1 MMTCLDIE
9 QMGTLVGSAV
19 LLTLV
24 INGTVS
30 GIVREFAY
38 NLVNG
43 ACCGFYS
50 RVNIIWY
57 LYMQVYK
64 ALKVY
69 RPSRYHDNIFN
80 MGIDRVRVF
89 VGSRII

>member
-1 MMTCLDIE
+1 MAR
-9 QMGTLVGSAV
+9 VV
-19 LLTLV
+19 
-24 INGTVS
+24 VS
-30 GIVREFAY
+30 I
-38 NLVNG
+38 
-43 ACCGFYS
+43 S